1 MLRILFMGIIIISAL
16 RVNAQIEIND
26 FKYVVVPDNYSFF
39 KGKDVYQINSLTKFL
54 FNKYGFEAY
63 MNGDDYPEDLKIN
76 GCKALQADVKRK
88 AGVFVTKLTVEL
100 KDCNGRVV
108 FTSSE
113 GRSREKEFQPAYH
126 QALREAFKDIEALQY
141 KYNSNKEKN
150 ITEESVKEKPIEVAG
165 KQDVVSSEKEK
176 ESVMPSSPLENFVS
190 YLFNNTS
197 FVFKKQEYGFEIF
210 KNQDKEISIGK
221 VFKSTNG
228 KSYIVQAGD
237 LSGNGYFDGYGN
249 FILERINPAT
259 NKIITDTFARQ

>member
-1 MLRILFMGIIIISAL
+1 MVRIFFIGMIMISAL
-16 RVNAQIEIND
+16 HVNAQSEIND

-39 KGKDVYQINSLTKFL
+39 KGRDVYQINSLTKFL

-63 MNGDDYPEDLKIN
+63 MNGDDYPEDLKTN
-76 GCKALQADVKRK
+76 GCKALQADVKRTS
-88 AGVFVTKLTVEL
+88 GVFVTKLTVEL

-113 GRSREKEFQPAYH
+113 GRSREKEFKPAYH
-126 QALREAFKDIEALQY
+126 EALRGAFKDIEELHY
-141 KYNSNKEKN
+141 KYSGGKEKS
-150 ITEESVKEKPIEVAG
+150 TAEKLDKVAG
-165 KQDVVSSEKEK
+165 KQKNTNSEEVKEEVVL
-176 ESVMPSSPLENFVS
+176 SSPAENSIS
-190 YLFNNTS
+190 YLFNETN

-210 KNQDKEISIGK
+210 KNEVSTGK
-221 VFKSTNG
+221 LFKSTNG

-249 FILERINPAT
+249 FILERINPVT

>member
-1 MLRILFMGIIIISAL
+1 MVRIFFIGMIIISAL
-16 RVNAQIEIND
+16 HVNAQSEIND

-39 KGKDVYQINSLTKFL
+39 KGRDVYQINSLTKFL

-76 GCKALQADVKRK
+76 GCKALQADVKRR

-100 KDCNGRVV
+100 KDCNGRVI

-113 GRSREKEFQPAYH
+113 GRSREKDFKPAYH
-126 QALREAFKDIEALQY
+126 EALRDAFKDIEALHY
-141 KYNSNKEKN
+141 KYNSDKEKGT
-150 ITEESVKEKPIEVAG
+150 IKKPVAVAG
-165 KQDVVSSEKEK
+165 KQEIVDSEKEN
-176 ESVMPSSPLENFVS
+176 ESAELSSPAEGFIS
-190 YLFNNTS
+190 YVFKDIN

-210 KNQDKEISIGK
+210 KNQEKEVPIGK
-221 VFKSTNG
+221 IFKSTNG

-249 FILERINPAT
+249 FILERINPLT